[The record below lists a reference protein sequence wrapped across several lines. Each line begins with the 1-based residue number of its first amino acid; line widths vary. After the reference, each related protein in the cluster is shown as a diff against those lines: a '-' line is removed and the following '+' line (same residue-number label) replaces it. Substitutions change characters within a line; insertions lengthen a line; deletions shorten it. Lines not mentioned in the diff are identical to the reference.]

1 MGKKIQIDEVT
12 YDLDSLSDKAIAA
25 IHLLQFS
32 EKRLQELSN
41 MKALLQRARNSYMD
55 SLRQEVLSNKA
66 GLLLGDN

>member
-12 YDLDSLSDKAIAA
+12 YDLDSLSDKARAA